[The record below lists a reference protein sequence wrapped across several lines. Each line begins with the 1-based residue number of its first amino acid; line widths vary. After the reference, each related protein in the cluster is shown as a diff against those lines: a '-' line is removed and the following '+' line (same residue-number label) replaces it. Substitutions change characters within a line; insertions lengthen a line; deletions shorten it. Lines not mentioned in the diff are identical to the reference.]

1 MWGLRREEVRNLHL
15 DEFLLE
21 FVEVERKLELLERKL
36 EVLGN
41 WVERRLERVL
51 ERLLAEVEVDGQ
63 EIQRSAQLDEEHQ
76 LLGRPDVRRS

>member
-1 MWGLRREEVRNLHL
+1 M
-15 DEFLLE
+15 
-21 FVEVERKLELLERKL
+21 
-36 EVLGN
+36 LGS

-51 ERLLAEVEVDGQ
+51 ERLLAEGEVDGQ